1 MKENQDKSE
10 IYASFNIIRVGK
22 RYRLINFGESN
33 TFEVLEINTD
43 DDCVVRSLDTLE
55 TYNLLDLVR
64 YGKGEDFDFEEI

>member
-22 RYRLINFGESN
+22 RYKLINFGETN

-55 TYNLLDLVR
+55 TYNLLELVR